1 MSIHKRSTLF
11 KLISLCLL
19 TFLVGCTKV
28 AEVPTSEATQPLLP
42 NSSSETISDST
53 HAPESEP
60 LLESS
65 AEIHFIDTGNSDSI
79 LIKEGT
85 KAILID
91 GADNDDEK
99 SLVDYI
105 KAQGITELEYVIA
118 THPHADHIGAL
129 DSVIQNFPINY
140 LFVANGDA
148 ETQTYKDF
156 IQAAMDKNLTP
167 SVPLEDKKFML
178 EESYFEVFNTNGG
191 KDANEQS
198 LVVLYTNGQD
208 KLLLTG
214 DAEQG
219 TEAEILPKMPK
230 VDILKVGHHGSHSST
245 TDAFLERVAP
255 EYAIITVGTN
265 NKYGHPHI
273 ETVDKLKKANIE
285 VHRTDECSDIIFYS
299 TGKGVHTECAPG
311 SYNRGTTSSDTS
323 SSSPTA
329 EVSKPKKPTPSTQA
343 VPAEASGNAASHL
356 AGPSTK
362 IVYWTPSGKSYHT
375 TQDCSTLSRSKT
387 ILSGT
392 LAESGKSD
400 PCNQCY

>member
-1 MSIHKRSTLF
+1 MSIHKHSTLF

-28 AEVPTSEATQPLLP
+28 TQPLLP
-42 NSSSETISDST
+42 DQSDPSASDST
-53 HAPESEP
+53 ETPQSETSSG
-60 LLESS
+60 SS

-79 LIKEGT
+79 LIKEGS
-85 KAILID
+85 KAMLID

-99 SLVDYI
+99 SLTDYI
-105 KAQGITELEYVIA
+105 KSQGITELEYVIA

-129 DSVIQNFPINY
+129 DSVIENFPIKY

-178 EESYFEVFNTNGG
+178 EKSYFEVFNTNGG

-198 LVVLYTNGQD
+198 LVVLYTNGTD

-219 TEAEILPKMPK
+219 TETEILPKMSK

-245 TDAFLERVAP
+245 TDAFLDRVDP
-255 EYAIITVGTN
+255 EYAIITVGSH
-265 NKYGHPHI
+265 NKYGHPHV

-285 VHRTDECSDIIFYS
+285 VHRTDECRDIIFYS
-299 TGKGVHTECAPG
+299 TGNGVHTECAPG
-311 SYNRGTTSSDTS
+311 SYNRGATSSDAS
-323 SSSPTA
+323 SSDTPSSMPTE
-329 EVSKPKKPTPSTQA
+329 EVSKPAKPAGTSTQA
-343 VPAEASGNAASHL
+343 TPTQASGNAPSHL

-362 IVYWTPSGKSYHT
+362 TVYWTPNGKSYHT
-375 TQDCSTLSRSKT
+375 TKDCSTLSRSKT

-400 PCNQCY
+400 PCDQCH